1 MRKILSILL
10 CAILAL
16 SLCACSASKQEVS
29 DSLVG
34 SINGAPSYDS
44 SFESGSFAPETDKV
58 VDSIMPE
65 SPAEDGTST
74 STDDYLQS
82 QKLIYT
88 CNIKMQS
95 KTFENTMQAIKALIV
110 EHNGF
115 VESEKLSDNSYSWY
129 YSDYEKSGAT
139 LSASLTIRIPADNY
153 NSFLNAMSGHG
164 KILAKSENV
173 QNITKQYSETSSKIT
188 MLEKEEQMLLEM
200 MEKCTTI
207 SEMITVEERLAR
219 VQQQL
224 VSYRNTLS
232 GMDSNVAFSTIYLS
246 LDEVVEYQPDPVEP
260 PTFIER
266 VIDAVKDSAASFA
279 ETAEEL
285 FIAIIY
291 LAPYAVI
298 IAILFVVFR
307 LRIKAKRKARL
318 ATSTTHVANNREIN
332 KDKPSEEQEKSK

>member
-129 YSDYEKSGAT
+129 YSDYEK
-139 LSASLTIRIPADNY
+139 R
-153 NSFLNAMSGHG
+153 FF
-164 KILAKSENV
+164 
-173 QNITKQYSETSSKIT
+173 
-188 MLEKEEQMLLEM
+188 
-200 MEKCTTI
+200 C
-207 SEMITVEERLAR
+207 
-219 VQQQL
+219 
-224 VSYRNTLS
+224 
-232 GMDSNVAFSTIYLS
+232 
-246 LDEVVEYQPDPVEP
+246 QPDE
-260 PTFIER
+260 
-266 VIDAVKDSAASFA
+266 
-279 ETAEEL
+279 
-285 FIAIIY
+285 IIH
-291 LAPYAVI
+291 
-298 IAILFVVFR
+298 
-307 LRIKAKRKARL
+307 
-318 ATSTTHVANNREIN
+318 TST
-332 KDKPSEEQEKSK
+332 DKCVVCTQWGVGNIGNVIARAKELGIGVTII